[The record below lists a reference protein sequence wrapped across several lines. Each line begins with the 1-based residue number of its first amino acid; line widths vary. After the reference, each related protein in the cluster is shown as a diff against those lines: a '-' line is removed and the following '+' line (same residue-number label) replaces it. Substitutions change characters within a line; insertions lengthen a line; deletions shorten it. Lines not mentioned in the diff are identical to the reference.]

1 MNAETLVGKKLGS
14 YTLRRVIGVG
24 SMGAEYL
31 ARLSQS
37 HQEYVLKV
45 FLRASS
51 LEPLQYIDFI
61 LRFQQEMEPV
71 VTLNHPHILSV
82 LEFEER
88 DGFVFLV
95 MPYVRVR
102 NLESVLNSQKTLS
115 LPEIA
120 DYLDQLASA
129 LDYAHEHN
137 VLHLDIKPSNVLIS
151 QDNTLLL
158 TDFALTKTMT
168 ERQAA
173 RIRQFKV
180 GMLNYM
186 SPELVMGKEP
196 GEKADLYSLGA
207 VLYHMVTGSAP
218 FQGESMVEVAKKQL
232 QEPPPSPRTKRPD
245 LPLAAEQVILRALS
259 KRTGHRYAKTQDL
272 AAAFRLALET
282 PSTELEQQRSDT
294 LLNSF
299 ATSSG
304 IYPSYSLFD
313 PQWRTELSPAKES
326 ETALGRSTSASVDD
340 ISKTSTGVFVSIKNL
355 PSPTKP
361 EQAVDKSSNPLHVV
375 HFNPITPTQDARM
388 FPERSTNLG
397 SVVTAVPVQASWI
410 SPEQSHNPSGILT
423 VPPVED
429 TPLYPIQNNNPTG
442 VFTVSH
448 AITPVQDTR
457 LFPEQYSNMDNTLA
471 ISDTEQTTTGTIM
484 KLTSPAKVVNVPVAG
499 QPGRYLVGLLPFP
512 ETSQQ
517 EKVTNPSSPGSTD
530 FLKKNSKIIA
540 LVLLVVF
547 LLGTVTLWFAH
558 QHSAP
563 TTPAVTI
570 KKTPD
575 LKATMVAQV
584 TATAAANIILAD
596 PLSSNIHNWP
606 LVSSGSMLYAFKDGA
621 YHITDNDNS
630 RGAPAIL
637 SGLILQGPF
646 VYTLTM
652 EEIKGDDTSVNNQFG
667 MIFRANIQ
675 NKNGKTY
682 TTFYTLEVLNKS
694 GGEYQF
700 WKYDDRQGPNSNLWI
715 KIASHRFGS
724 EFHEGQ
730 GSKSVN
736 TFKIIANGKN
746 FTLVVNGKKAWAF
759 QDSSFATGSVGM
771 LVNLKGT
778 EVAFSNLLLTHN

>member
-61 LRFQQEMEPV
+61 LRFRQEMEPV

-88 DGFVFLV
+88 DGFVYLV

-151 QDNTLLL
+151 QENTLLL

-207 VLYHMVTGSAP
+207 LLYHMVTGSAP

-232 QEPPPSPRTKRPD
+232 QESPPSPRTKRPD

-259 KRTGHRYAKTQDL
+259 KRTGHRYAKAQDL

-294 LLNSF
+294 LLNGF

-326 ETALGRSTSASVDD
+326 ETALGRSTSASADD

-361 EQAVDKSSNPLHVV
+361 EQAVDKSSNPLHAV
-375 HFNPITPTQDARM
+375 HFNPITPTQDARI

-397 SVVTAVPVQASWI
+397 SAVTAVPVQDSWI
-410 SPEQSHNPSGILT
+410 RPEQSLNPSGILT

-429 TPLYPIQNNNPTG
+429 TPPYPVQNNNPIG
-442 VFTVSH
+442 VMTVSH
-448 AITPVQDTR
+448 AITPIQNTR
-457 LFPEQYSNMDNTLA
+457 LFPEQNSNPDNA
-471 ISDTEQTTTGTIM
+471 MAVSDTEQTTTGTIM

-499 QPGRYLVGLLPFP
+499 QPGRYLVGLLPFL
-512 ETSQQ
+512 ETSHQ
-517 EKVTNPSSPGSTD
+517 EKVSNPSAPGSSD

-547 LLGTVTLWFAH
+547 LFGTVTLWFAH

-575 LKATMVAQV
+575 LKATMVAQA

-606 LVSSGSMLYAFKDGA
+606 LMSSGSMLYAFKEGA

-637 SGLILQGPF
+637 SGIILQGPF

-675 NKNGKTY
+675 NKNGKTF

-700 WKYDDRQGPNSNLWI
+700 WKYDDRQGPNSNLWE

-746 FTLVVNGKKAWAF
+746 FTLVVNGKKAWTF
-759 QDSSFATGSVGM
+759 QDGSFASGSVGM

>member
-61 LRFQQEMEPV
+61 LRFRQEMEPV

-88 DGFVFLV
+88 DGFVYLV

-151 QDNTLLL
+151 QENTLLL

-207 VLYHMVTGSAP
+207 LLYHMVTGSAP

-232 QEPPPSPRTKRPD
+232 QESPPSPRTKRPD

-259 KRTGHRYAKTQDL
+259 KRTGHRYAKAQDL

-294 LLNSF
+294 LLNGF

-326 ETALGRSTSASVDD
+326 ETALGRSTSASADD

-361 EQAVDKSSNPLHVV
+361 EQAVDKSSNPLHAV
-375 HFNPITPTQDARM
+375 HFNPITPTQDARI

-397 SVVTAVPVQASWI
+397 SAVTAVPVQDSWI
-410 SPEQSHNPSGILT
+410 RPEQSLNPSGILT

-429 TPLYPIQNNNPTG
+429 TPPYPIQNNNPTG
-442 VFTVSH
+442 VMTVSH
-448 AITPVQDTR
+448 AITPVQNTR
-457 LFPEQYSNMDNTLA
+457 LFPEQNSNPDNA
-471 ISDTEQTTTGTIM
+471 MAVSDTEQTTTGTIM

-499 QPGRYLVGLLPFP
+499 QPGRYLVGLLPFL
-512 ETSQQ
+512 ETSHQ
-517 EKVTNPSSPGSTD
+517 EKVSNPSAPGSSD

-547 LLGTVTLWFAH
+547 LFGTVTLWFAH

-575 LKATMVAQV
+575 LKATMVAQA

-606 LVSSGSMLYAFKDGA
+606 LMSSGSMLYAFKDGA

-637 SGLILQGPF
+637 SGIILQGPF

-675 NKNGKTY
+675 NKNGKTF

-700 WKYDDRQGPNSNLWI
+700 WKYDDRQGPNSNLWE

-746 FTLVVNGKKAWAF
+746 FTLVVNGKKAWTF
-759 QDSSFATGSVGM
+759 QDGSFASGSVGM

>member
-31 ARLSQS
+31 ARLSRS

-71 VTLNHPHILSV
+71 ATLNHPHILSV

-232 QEPPPSPRTKRPD
+232 QEPPPSPRSKRPD

-259 KRTGHRYAKTQDL
+259 KRTGHRYAKAQDL

-326 ETALGRSTSASVDD
+326 EPALGRSTSANVDD

-361 EQAVDKSSNPLHVV
+361 EQAVEKSSNPLHVV

-388 FPERSTNLG
+388 FPE
-397 SVVTAVPVQASWI
+397 AEA
-410 SPEQSHNPSGILT
+410 HNPSGILT
-423 VPPVED
+423 VP
-429 TPLYPIQNNNPTG
+429 
-442 VFTVSH
+442 
-448 AITPVQDTR
+448 
-457 LFPEQYSNMDNTLA
+457 
-471 ISDTEQTTTGTIM
+471 
-484 KLTSPAKVVNVPVAG
+484 TS
-499 QPGRYLVGLLPFP
+499 
-512 ETSQQ
+512 
-517 EKVTNPSSPGSTD
+517 
-530 FLKKNSKIIA
+530 
-540 LVLLVVF
+540 
-547 LLGTVTLWFAH
+547 
-558 QHSAP
+558 
-563 TTPAVTI
+563 
-570 KKTPD
+570 
-575 LKATMVAQV
+575 
-584 TATAAANIILAD
+584 
-596 PLSSNIHNWP
+596 
-606 LVSSGSMLYAFKDGA
+606 
-621 YHITDNDNS
+621 
-630 RGAPAIL
+630 
-637 SGLILQGPF
+637 
-646 VYTLTM
+646 
-652 EEIKGDDTSVNNQFG
+652 
-667 MIFRANIQ
+667 
-675 NKNGKTY
+675 
-682 TTFYTLEVLNKS
+682 
-694 GGEYQF
+694 
-700 WKYDDRQGPNSNLWI
+700 
-715 KIASHRFGS
+715 
-724 EFHEGQ
+724 
-730 GSKSVN
+730 
-736 TFKIIANGKN
+736 
-746 FTLVVNGKKAWAF
+746 
-759 QDSSFATGSVGM
+759 
-771 LVNLKGT
+771 
-778 EVAFSNLLLTHN
+778 